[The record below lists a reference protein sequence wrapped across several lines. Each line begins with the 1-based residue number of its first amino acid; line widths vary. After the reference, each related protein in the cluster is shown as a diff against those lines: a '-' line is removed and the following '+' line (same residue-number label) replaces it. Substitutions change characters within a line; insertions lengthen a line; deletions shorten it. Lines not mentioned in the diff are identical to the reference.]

1 MDLQLRDLDPDDL
14 SRSFDI
20 RTRAFGAL
28 HESVRPQWEKDVLT
42 AIDAGRLLA
51 AYDGDL
57 LVARAM
63 IRPFVQYWGGRAMPM
78 AGIAGVV
85 VSPEYRGRGVGSGLM
100 RFTARRGREL
110 GYPVSA
116 LYPATIPVYRGT
128 GWEIA
133 GVWPRYTITT
143 RLLRELRGERA
154 SVREV
159 GPQDAAALLG
169 ILRAQYAAASV
180 SGPRD
185 YTVEELADDLG
196 ESSVF
201 AYAADDGFVI
211 YGWEEQDLVVHG
223 MVAGSV
229 ATARALWSVVGS
241 GSSVAKKVLAYLA
254 PDDPIH
260 HVLDESVSE
269 DVHMARW
276 MLRLLD
282 VEAALA
288 TRGYPGDV
296 DVDVPLVLEDAELE
310 ENRLAGRLEVRGG
323 VGRFVGDASVAT
335 SGEAV
340 RLGPNGL
347 AALYAGTATASLRSS
362 GLVDGGSPALLGC
375 LDAAFVGR
383 PAYLLEY
390 F

>member
-85 VSPEYRGRGVGSGLM
+85 VSPEYRGRGVGSGLI

-169 ILRAQYAAASV
+169 ILRAQYAA
-180 SGPRD
+180 
-185 YTVEELADDLG
+185 
-196 ESSVF
+196 
-201 AYAADDGFVI
+201 DDGFVI
-211 YGWEEQDLVVHG
+211 YGWEKQDLVVHC